1 MQKEVLSS
9 QIKDMTSNIEDF
21 KSTVSIPLNNK
32 INSKEETDRM
42 KIFNT
47 ISSNAY
53 PPLNKQGKNIRIL
66 HTYEQVRHLP
76 RAAKRTK
83 YQSNTIN
90 ILH

>member
-1 MQKEVLSS
+1 MQKQVLSS

-47 ISSNAY
+47 ISSNA
-53 PPLNKQGKNIRIL
+53 
-66 HTYEQVRHLP
+66 
-76 RAAKRTK
+76 
-83 YQSNTIN
+83 
-90 ILH
+90 